1 MTSSRSDADIVIIGS
16 GPAGVSAA
24 FPLVETGLRV
34 LMIDGAGCEAAGNRP
49 SSEPWRKRLG
59 TGLEAL
65 VPEDGLSP
73 KLRTPAARRIVG
85 DFHRLSTVHGDGFIA
100 VGALARGGL
109 SRLWGAF
116 VCEFGADDLIGW
128 PIAVEDLRASYRTV
142 TERIGVSGSATD
154 ELSTF
159 YGSSGALL
167 PSLPL
172 GGTAA
177 RLLERHDDRDAPDFA
192 LGLAR
197 SAILTVDRPDRK
209 ACNLG
214 KDCLWGCDRGAVY
227 DARFDLAALRRRTE
241 FRLVDQALA
250 VRLAPCA
257 DGWEVTTQDG
267 RRFAAS
273 RIVMA
278 AGALGT
284 ASLVLPLLP
293 DPPAELRLL
302 SSPVMAMPL
311 LMPKRIGRS
320 IPDRGYSL
328 AQLGYRL
335 RYGRRA
341 HDYVTGSVYE
351 LSLLPM
357 PSFAGRL
364 PLGRRA
370 GMELLSALAP
380 ALMVAIAFFPGDCSD
395 NRIALQQ
402 QGNRSTLVIR
412 GGFDAGL
419 ADKRGRV
426 VQRLRRIWRRRGA
439 WTLPGTTLAAPGT
452 DVHYAGPFGMGLQR
466 PHGTTRHGELHA
478 APGIHIVGAAAF
490 PSLPSKHP
498 TLTIMANADRIGRHL
513 AARR

>member
-1 MTSSRSDADIVIIGS
+1 MTSSPHDADIVIIGS

-34 LMIDGAGCEAAGNRP
+34 LMIDGAGREAAGTRTAG
-49 SSEPWRKRLG
+49 EPWRKRLG
-59 TGLEAL
+59 DGLEAL

-73 KLRTPAARRIVG
+73 KLRTPAGRRIVG
-85 DFHRLSTVHGDGFIA
+85 DFQRRASIEGDGFIA

-116 VCEFGADDLIGW
+116 VCEFDADDLTGW
-128 PIAVEDLRASYRTV
+128 PIALDDLRSSYRAV

-159 YGSSGALL
+159 YGSSGALQ
-167 PSLPL
+167 PSLPP
-172 GGTAA
+172 GPTAA
-177 RLLERHDDRDAPDFA
+177 RLLACHDDRDAPDFA

-197 SAILTVDRPDRK
+197 SAILTADRAGRK

-214 KDCLWGCDRGAVY
+214 KDCLWGCERGAVY
-227 DARFDLAALRRRTE
+227 DARFDLAALRRRAE
-241 FRLVDQALA
+241 FRLADQALA
-250 VRLAPCA
+250 VRLTRCA
-257 DGWEVTTQDG
+257 DGWEVSTQDG
-267 RRFAAS
+267 RRFSAP

-284 ASLVLPLLP
+284 APLVLPLLP
-293 DPPAELRLL
+293 DPSAELRLL

-311 LMPKRIGRS
+311 VMPARIGRS
-320 IPDRGYSL
+320 APDRGYSL

-335 RYGRRA
+335 RYGRRE

-351 LSLLPM
+351 LSYLPM

-370 GMELLSALAP
+370 GMEVMSALAP
-380 ALMVAIAFFPGDCSD
+380 ALMVATAFFPGDCSD
-395 NRIALQQ
+395 NRLAWQR
-402 QGNRSTLVIR
+402 QGNRSTVVVR

-426 VQRLRRIWRRRGA
+426 AQRLRRIWRRRGA

-513 AARR
+513 AALR